1 MMGACGADDDA
12 NCFYF
17 DNWSEK
23 RVLKWP
29 LTEQVGFEGL
39 IRGGPALHNGRTSYV
54 IWMGSSASGREAVD
68 MTLLPSQNATP
79 LLKWLKCGCC
89 FGVQRPRL
97 ADRYA

>member
-39 IRGGPALHNGRTSYV
+39 IRGGSVL
-54 IWMGSSASGREAVD
+54 
-68 MTLLPSQNATP
+68 SQHKNAICYQDWK
-79 LLKWLKCGCC
+79 LSN
-89 FGVQRPRL
+89 
-97 ADRYA
+97 